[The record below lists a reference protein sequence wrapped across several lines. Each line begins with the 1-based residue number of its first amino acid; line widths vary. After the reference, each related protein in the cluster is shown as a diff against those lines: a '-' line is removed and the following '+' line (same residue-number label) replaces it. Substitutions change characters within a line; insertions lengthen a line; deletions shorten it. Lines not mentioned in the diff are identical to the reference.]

1 MLIKMSI
8 PSCKIQRIL
17 EQLIPQSEM
26 SNMVSKHSATL
37 LSGGKMMCLGHNHLR
52 SCNANKLILSC
63 HAEMHVLNNYFN
75 MNNAYGLRSF
85 MNDSHYTMMGR
96 KKKSYLLRESKEF
109 GIK

>member
-1 MLIKMSI
+1 MSN
-8 PSCKIQRIL
+8 PSSKIQRVL

-52 SCNANKLILSC
+52 SCNSNKLILSC
-63 HAEMHVLNNYFN
+63 HSEMHVLNNYFN

-109 GIK
+109 GII

>member
-1 MLIKMSI
+1 MSTQ
-8 PSCKIQRIL
+8 SSKIQRIL
-17 EQLIPQSEM
+17 EQLIPRSEL
-26 SNMVSKHSATL
+26 SNMVSKHSAML

-109 GIK
+109 SIK